1 MNRGNLDTENDDITI
16 DKEGSN
22 PPPSTTSNTLVV
34 SPKASPSFSGDNGVL
49 NILLDT
55 VVSSTLVPK
64 SYTEAGQHTHAAIE
78 SLVSY
83 VTDRMR
89 MDLSRMIR
97 SKFNSFFLLAFY
109 EELGPYLRRELDAYL
124 AAHRLDG

>member
-1 MNRGNLDTENDDITI
+1 MNRGNLDTENDDITRG
-16 DKEGSN
+16 KEGSN
-22 PPPSTTSNTLVV
+22 PPSSLPSNTLVV
-34 SPKASPSFSGDNGVL
+34 SSKTSPSFSGDDGVL

-64 SYTEAGQHTHAAIE
+64 SYTQAGHHTHAAIE

-83 VTDRMR
+83 VTDRIR

-97 SKFNSFFLLAFY
+97 SKFNSFFSVGVL
-109 EELGPYLRRELDAYL
+109 
-124 AAHRLDG
+124 